1 MNENKSNE
9 NTSIINSELLIQLV
23 EQINSFTAKY
33 YSPKSVK
40 KKPTTVRT

>member
-1 MNENKSNE
+1 MNENKFNE
-9 NTSIINSELLIQLV
+9 NIIINSEFLIQLV

-40 KKPTTVRT
+40 KS